1 MIAALRAQF
10 NEHYSEAGYHAF
22 VDALTRQ
29 VGCPIEFRISETPCF
44 FPESLM
50 QSLVDASQTMVAQL
64 LGNAAYRAAA
74 DAMVPARFRLARGEA
89 LPTCVQVDFGLVRQ
103 PDGRVEGRLVELQ
116 AFPSLY
122 GFQMALA
129 EKVSGAF
136 FGSSQSK
143 SPATPPL
150 GAEKG
155 TRNLFLDHLDRDSYV
170 ALMRRVLVGPH
181 APEHVVLMEIQ
192 PKKQKTRPDFAVTE
206 QTWGIRAVDTAEVI
220 KDGRRLF
227 YIRDGVLTPIH
238 RIYNRVI
245 PDELERSGAPMPFD
259 YRDELDVEWIGGP
272 DWFFRISKFSIPW
285 LRHPWVPQTL
295 FLSDVTDVP
304 ADRNH
309 WLLKPL
315 FSFAGG
321 GIIFSPTEADLAA
334 IPAHERHLYVLQ
346 ERVAFTPL
354 INTPAGPTQ
363 AELRIMMVRDGD
375 AYRAVMP
382 LVRMGR
388 GKMMGVDHNKGMN
401 FVGASAAIIVHG
413 V

>member
-1 MIAALRAQF
+1 MIPALRARF
-10 NEHYSEAGYHAF
+10 NEQFTEEGYRTF
-22 VDALTRQ
+22 VESMTRR
-29 VGCPIEFRISETPCF
+29 VGCPIEFRLSETPCF
-44 FPESLM
+44 FPRVLM
-50 QSLVDASQTMVAQL
+50 DSLVHASEVMVSQL
-64 LGNAAYRAAA
+64 LGNAQYRAAA
-74 DAMVPARFRLARGEA
+74 DVMVPERFRLARGED
-89 LPTCVQVDFGLVRQ
+89 LPTCVQVDFGLVQQ

-129 EKVSGAF
+129 TSGVF
-136 FGSSQSK
+136 FD
-143 SPATPPL
+143 L
-150 GAEKG
+150 GDAEKD
-155 TRNLFLDHLDRDSYV
+155 TRRFFLSGLDMPAYI
-170 ALMRRVLVGPH
+170 ALMRDVLVGSH

-192 PKKQKTRPDFAVTE
+192 PERQKTRPDFLVTE

-227 YIRDGVLTPIH
+227 YKRDGVLTPIR

-285 LRHPWVPQTL
+285 LRHPWVPKTM
-295 FLSDVTDVP
+295 FLSDVTEVP
-304 ADRNH
+304 ADRDH

-321 GIIFSPTEADLAA
+321 GILFAPTDADLAA
-334 IPAHERHLYVLQ
+334 IPDDQRHLYVLQ
-346 ERVAFTPL
+346 ERVAFSPL
-354 INTPAGPTQ
+354 IHTPAGPTQ
-363 AELRIMMVRDGD
+363 SELRIMMVRQGDG
-375 AYRAVMP
+375 YRAVLP

-388 GKMMGVDHNKGMN
+388 GKMMGVDHNKGMA
-401 FVGASAAIIVHG
+401 FVGAAAAIIV
-413 V
+413 

>member
-1 MIAALRAQF
+1 MIPALRARF
-10 NEHYSEAGYHAF
+10 NEQYSEARYHAF
-22 VDALTRQ
+22 IEALTRR
-29 VGCPIEFRISETPCF
+29 VGCPIEFRLSETPCF
-44 FPESLM
+44 FPDALM

-64 LGNAAYRAAA
+64 LGNTAYRRAA
-74 DAMVPARFRLARGEA
+74 DAMVPERFRLPRGEEF
-89 LPTCVQVDFGLVRQ
+89 PTCVQVDFGLVQQ
-103 PDGRVEGRLVELQ
+103 PDGTVEGRLVELQ

-129 EKVSGAF
+129 EMTSGVF
-136 FGSSQSK
+136 SD
-143 SPATPPL
+143 
-150 GAEKG
+150 EKD
-155 TRNLFLDHLDRDSYV
+155 TRRLFLGGLDTSAYV
-170 ALMRRVLVGPH
+170 ALMRDVLVGPH

-192 PKKQKTRPDFAVTE
+192 PKKQKTRPDFQVTE

-220 KDGRRLF
+220 KDGRRLS
-227 YIRDGVLTPIH
+227 YKRDGVFTPIH

-285 LRHPWVPQTL
+285 LRHPWVPKTM
-295 FLSDVTDVP
+295 FLSDVSDMP
-304 ADRNH
+304 ADRDN
-309 WLLKPL
+309 WLIKPL

-321 GIIFSPTEADLAA
+321 GIIFSPTDADLAA
-334 IPAHERHLYVLQ
+334 IPADQRHLYVLQ

-363 AELRIMMVRDGD
+363 AELRIMMVREGDG
-375 AYRAVMP
+375 YRAVMP

-388 GKMMGVDHNKGMN
+388 GKMMGVDHNKGMA
-401 FVGASAAIIVHG
+401 FVGAAAAIISR
-413 V
+413 

>member
-1 MIAALRAQF
+1 MIPALRARF
-10 NEHYSEAGYHAF
+10 NEQYSEDGYRAF
-22 VDALTRQ
+22 LEGMTRR
-29 VGCPIEFRISETPCF
+29 VGCPIEFRLSETPCF
-44 FPESLM
+44 FPQALM
-50 QSLVDASQTMVAQL
+50 DSLVDASEVMVSQL
-64 LGNAAYRAAA
+64 LGNAAYRTAA
-74 DAMVPARFRLARGEA
+74 DAMVPDRFRLARGED

-129 EKVSGAF
+129 EKASGAF
-136 FGSSQSK
+136 F
-143 SPATPPL
+143 
-150 GAEKG
+150 KG
-155 TRNLFLDHLDRDSYV
+155 TRSLFLGGLDSAGYV
-170 ALMRRVLVGPH
+170 ALMRDVLVGPH

-192 PKKQKTRPDFAVTE
+192 PEKQKTRPDFLVTE
-206 QTWGIRAVDTAEVI
+206 ATWGIRAVDTAEVI

-227 YIRDGVLTPIH
+227 YKRDGVLTPIH

-285 LRHPWVPQTL
+285 LRHPWVPQTM
-295 FLSDVTDVP
+295 FLSDVGEVP
-304 ADRNH
+304 GDRDH

-321 GIIFSPTEADLAA
+321 GIIFAPTEADIAA
-334 IPAHERHLYVLQ
+334 IPHDQRHLYVLQ
-346 ERVAFTPL
+346 ERVAFSPL
-354 INTPAGPTQ
+354 IKTPAGPTQ
-363 AELRIMMVRDGD
+363 SELRIMMVRQGDG
-375 AYRAVMP
+375 YRAVLP

-388 GKMMGVDHNKGMN
+388 GKMMGVDHNKGLA
-401 FVGASAAIIVHG
+401 FVGAAAALMTTSEVG
-413 V
+413 LADL